1 MRTGCLIKM
10 AAANADAIA
19 RALQEYQT
27 GAPVPAGTNP
37 DQIYSDLAYG
47 SLQDA
52 PAVFDAL
59 FPSGNPNRQRIINR
73 YSCEGVGHSIGQ
85 GTPNQQ
91 NPIGQ
96 PCN

>member
-1 MRTGCLIKM
+1 
-10 AAANADAIA
+10 
-19 RALQEYQT
+19 
-27 GAPVPAGTNP
+27 
-37 DQIYSDLAYG
+37 
-47 SLQDA
+47 LQDA

-59 FPSGNPNRQRIINR
+59 FPVGNPNRQRIINR
-73 YSCEGVGHSIGQ
+73 YACEGAGFAIGQ